1 MFGFELWFVWA
12 VLGAFVGGLG
22 AFANK
27 IAAQRKY
34 DTQLVLIVNGLTSLV
49 VFVPL
54 ALYFEGTDVLSL
66 PLLSVGLLAGLV
78 TSSSAFIK
86 IQVLHYI
93 DSAIFLPLFKVLGP
107 AIVIIFGLFFFG
119 ESFTVTEWTGLLVS
133 LSVPLLL
140 VSRVEHTRQNNLTLG
155 LVLVAVCA
163 VTSAIAA
170 VLQKYATDI
179 QAAPL
184 WIVSMIAAGILIS
197 ASVQNAF
204 KYKKDVFKM
213 MRTQYSVGILH
224 VSIIRTVFAG
234 GGFLLTLLAFVA
246 GGPLGIVYTINSLY
260 ILLPII
266 LAIIF
271 YGEHWNFRKA
281 LAIGLSVV
289 ALAMLG

>member
-1 MFGFELWFVWA
+1 
-12 VLGAFVGGLG
+12 
-22 AFANK
+22 
-27 IAAQRKY
+27 
-34 DTQLVLIVNGLTSLV
+34 
-49 VFVPL
+49 
-54 ALYFEGTDVLSL
+54 
-66 PLLSVGLLAGLV
+66 
-78 TSSSAFIK
+78 
-86 IQVLHYI
+86 
-93 DSAIFLPLFKVLGP
+93 
-107 AIVIIFGLFFFG
+107 
-119 ESFTVTEWTGLLVS
+119 
-133 LSVPLLL
+133 
-140 VSRVEHTRQNNLTLG
+140 
-155 LVLVAVCA
+155 
-163 VTSAIAA
+163 
-170 VLQKYATDI
+170 
-179 QAAPL
+179 
-184 WIVSMIAAGILIS
+184 MIAAGILIS
-197 ASVQNAF
+197 ASMQNVF